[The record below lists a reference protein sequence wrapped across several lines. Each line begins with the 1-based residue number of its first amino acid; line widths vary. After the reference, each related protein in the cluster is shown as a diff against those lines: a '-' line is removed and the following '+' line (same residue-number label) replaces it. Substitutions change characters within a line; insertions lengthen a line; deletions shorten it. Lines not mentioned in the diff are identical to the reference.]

1 MQPSP
6 NEQMDD
12 GCRCVED
19 AIKDPQARNGNGMN
33 ESTPLNIRMTHR
45 LKRLLRQHC
54 ALPITLIALAGTC
67 TPVLA
72 QETPAPQPNEPAQQ
86 PAEQP
91 PVQPAQPA
99 DQEQQPQ
106 LSFAAAREP
115 DFSEQQRLR
124 LVRVLTRTVLMDLRM
139 NAEPSKDDYTLAA
152 ILLKDISSIVPN
164 DAQVI
169 RRWIEA
175 AHAAGDED
183 MVMEATRALVK
194 VDPSDTVAQL
204 RLLTKRFSQIQ
215 IAKDRLSA
223 YEQFLDKASAVDAS
237 VRSRISLDAAL
248 LARDIGNEEKFVAL
262 LTKATQLDSTNKPA
276 AFLAY
281 VYFSQRSPDD
291 MGRLELLSNL
301 LMADPLDA
309 SVHVQIRDLLAS
321 RGSWS
326 TAERFHSI
334 ASRILNAK
342 QATGIE
348 QDIETLCLQMNSRG
362 APKALE
368 SVTQRLTLQRDAARA
383 VFEQKKKNDEA
394 LAAVAPEDVRL
405 DIPLEE
411 CRLVAAHASDD
422 RDALNASITDMG
434 KTAALMIEILQDAT
448 RRPADIDE
456 ATAQEEVI
464 ETIYR
469 LTMWRLLT
477 NVEVDFA
484 KSVVTQVSEKMAADD
499 LRRERFTPWV
509 SLRSGD
515 AQSSLTQSQ
524 ELIDAEKDDEWTLV
538 CNALAHEATGNTS
551 EAAARLRTL
560 STTSPL
566 TPLGAWAHWKA
577 STLSPQSDS
586 QIAKSMALYC
596 RNTIP
601 QWMDLMITNVDG
613 FERLSATQPFEAE
626 VLSNSALTISLR
638 NTSPIPLGLGA
649 DRTINSRLLVGPR
662 LDGTHQLPNEF
673 LQPEVLEANQRLRL
687 MPGEELKVSF
697 WPSETSIGWAIDSVC
712 DQTSR
717 LRFRTLQG
725 FEIDKDGI
733 RQAGEG
739 CQDFDAN
746 TMSIPPLEDAHL
758 DAPALT
764 ERVLRAGEAR
774 IPALLLASR
783 LRLATIAANPNAN
796 MNGPDV
802 QNLMRAWSARYAGS
816 APILRAMILCD
827 LPGPTDMQMTTV
839 MDDIIRQDPDA
850 FAQRWVIMTRVAD
863 PEDPALTAALTSAD
877 PVIARVAE
885 LQKSRLTSGQKT
897 FSKYGVKGLLP
908 SEQKTEDAPAA
919 TPAPATK

>member
-1 MQPSP
+1 
-6 NEQMDD
+6 MDL
-12 GCRCVED
+12 EFS
-19 AIKDPQARNGNGMN
+19 NGNGMN
-33 ESTPLNIRMTHR
+33 VSNTFSHRM
-45 LKRLLRQHC
+45 KRLLSQHC
-54 ALPITLIALAGTC
+54 SLPIALIALAGTC
-67 TPVLA
+67 VPVIA
-72 QETPAPQPNEPAQQ
+72 QDAPTQPPAQPAPSEPAQQ
-86 PAEQP
+86 PSE
-91 PVQPAQPA
+91 QPAQQPA
-99 DQEQQPQ
+99 GEVQQPA
-106 LSFAAAREP
+106 LTFAPAREP

-124 LVRVLTRTVLMDLRM
+124 LARVLTRTVLMDLRM
-139 NAEPSKDDYTLAA
+139 NAEPTKDDYTLAA
-152 ILLKDISSIVPN
+152 ILLKDISTIVPN

-215 IAKDRLSA
+215 IAKDRLNA
-223 YEQFLDKASAVDAS
+223 YEQFLDKAGSVDAS
-237 VRSRISLDAAL
+237 VRSRIALDAAL
-248 LARDIGNEEKFVAL
+248 LARDIGSEEKFVAL

-326 TAERFHSI
+326 TAERFHAI
-334 ASRILNAK
+334 ANRILDAK
-342 QATGIE
+342 QSAGLE
-348 QDIETLCLQMNSRG
+348 QDVETLCLQMNSRG
-362 APKALE
+362 ASPALA
-368 SVTQRLTLQRDAARA
+368 SVSERLTIRRDAARA
-383 VFEQKKKNDEA
+383 IFEQTKKSDEA
-394 LAAVAPEDVRL
+394 LAAVAPEDIRL
-405 DIPLEE
+405 EIPLEE
-411 CRLVAAHASDD
+411 CRLVAAHAADN

-434 KTAALMIEILQDAT
+434 KSAGLMIDILQDAT

-456 ATAQEEVI
+456 AAAQEEVI
-464 ETIYR
+464 ETVYR
-469 LTMWRLLT
+469 LTMWRLLM
-477 NVEVDFA
+477 NIEIDFA
-484 KSVVTQVSEKMAADD
+484 KNVVTQISEKMAADD
-499 LRRERFTPWV
+499 LRKDRFTPWL

-515 AQSSLTQSQ
+515 AQAALTQSQ

-538 CNALAHEATGNTS
+538 CHALALEATGKS
-551 EAAARLRTL
+551 ADAAEKLRTL
-560 STTSPL
+560 CSVAPL
-566 TPLGAWAHWKA
+566 TPLGAWANWKA
-577 STLSPQSDS
+577 TALSPQTDT
-586 QIAKSMALYC
+586 QVARAMVLYC

-626 VLSNSALTISLR
+626 LLSNSTLAISMR

-662 LDGTHQLPNEF
+662 LDGTHQLPNEL
-673 LQPEVLEANQRLRL
+673 LQPEVIEANQRLRL
-687 MPGEELKVSF
+687 MPGEELKISF

-733 RQAGEG
+733 RHAGAG
-739 CQDFDAN
+739 CQDIDAN

-758 DAPALT
+758 ELPALT
-764 ERVLRAGEAR
+764 ERVLRASEAR
-774 IPALLLASR
+774 VPALLLASR

-796 MNGPDV
+796 FNGPEV
-802 QNLMRAWSARYAGS
+802 QNLIRAWTARYAGS
-816 APILRAMILCD
+816 APIVRALILCD
-827 LPGPTDMQMTTV
+827 LPGPADMQMVTV
-839 MDDIIRQDPDA
+839 MDEIIRQDPDT
-850 FAQRWVIMTRVAD
+850 FAQRWVLMTRAAD
-863 PEDPALTAALTSAD
+863 PEDPALTAALTSTD
-877 PVIARVAE
+877 PVTAKIAE
-885 LQKSRLTSGQKT
+885 LQKARLAAGQKT
-897 FSKYGVKGLLP
+897 FSKYGIKGLLT
-908 SEQKTEDAPAA
+908 SEQKAQDAPAGGA
-919 TPAPATK
+919 AAVAK